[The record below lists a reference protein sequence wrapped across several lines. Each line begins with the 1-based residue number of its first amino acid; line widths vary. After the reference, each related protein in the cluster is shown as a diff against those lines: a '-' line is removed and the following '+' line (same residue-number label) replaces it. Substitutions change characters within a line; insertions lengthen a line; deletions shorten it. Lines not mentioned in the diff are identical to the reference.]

1 MATGLGPSAWWACN
15 PNSFARS
22 RLSLVPEASS
32 WLHKNALQSFLEETC
47 KERLAEVQ
55 RIVEHVELSLTELL
69 QRAKEI
75 NDKEADDEV
84 QKPFPK

>member
-1 MATGLGPSAWWACN
+1 MDLRPGGHAIRT
-15 PNSFARS
+15 
-22 RLSLVPEASS
+22 LSQSHTYALVPEASS